1 VRALLDTHTF
11 LWWLLDAP
19 KLSAECRRI
28 MEDGAN
34 EILMS
39 AASGYELAYK
49 AHVGRLTLPEHPETY
64 VRSRLEATGFGALSV
79 DLSHALRAASL
90 PLIHR
95 DPFDRLLVAQAQLE
109 GLPIMTADPA
119 IAQYDVDVIW

>member
-11 LWWLLDAP
+11 LWWLLDVP
-19 KLSAECRRI
+19 NLSVECRQI
-28 MEDGAN
+28 LDDGAN
-34 EILMS
+34 EILLS
-39 AASGYELAYK
+39 VVSGYELAYK
-49 AHVGRLTLPEHPETY
+49 AHVGRLTLPEAPDAY
-64 VRSRLEATGFGALSV
+64 VRSRLAANGFGALSIE
-79 DLSHALRAASL
+79 LSHALRAASL
-90 PLIHR
+90 PVIHR